1 MIIEEILYKN
11 GFIIAEMKQIEN
23 SIYNAWPLQ
32 EIENDSKAQS
42 LTEEADDKW
51 FTKYDM
57 LEIVSN
63 LEYIK
68 KYKEYCDKLNI
79 DTKILLIESPNEYPN
94 TDENVE
100 IEEVLGYDCIG
111 TINYSYLYKDYKNYE
126 HQLKSEN
133 VVLNKNGLFKK
144 YEDVLKFIELRK
156 KDMDSGLNIEDFG
169 KKTPIRIS
177 IIKNI

>member
-100 IEEVLGYDCIG
+100 IEEVLGMI
-111 TINYSYLYKDYKNYE
+111 
-126 HQLKSEN
+126 
-133 VVLNKNGLFKK
+133 V
-144 YEDVLKFIELRK
+144 
-156 KDMDSGLNIEDFG
+156 
-169 KKTPIRIS
+169 
-177 IIKNI
+177 